1 MTQDD
6 YRKIIENYVDAY
18 NHFDVDR
25 MLADIDEEA
34 RFENIS
40 EGEVTLTTEGKD
52 ALREQARE
60 AAEVFSEREQ
70 VISSF
75 QFHEQE
81 VEVDV
86 DFSATLAID
95 FSEELKTGDRIAM
108 TGKSVFTF
116 REDKIIAL
124 KDIS

>member
-40 EGEVTLTTEGKD
+40 EGEVTLTTEGKA

-70 VISSF
+70 VISNF
-75 QFHEQE
+75 QFHKQE

-95 FSEELKTGDRIAM
+95 FSEELKAGDRIAM

-116 REDKIIAL
+116 RDDKIIEL

>member
-40 EGEVTLTTEGKD
+40 AGEVTLTTEGKD

-60 AAEVFSEREQ
+60 AAEVFSERKQ
-70 VISSF
+70 VISNF

-116 REDKIIAL
+116 RDDKIVEL

>member
-1 MTQDD
+1 MKEDV

-25 MLADIDEEA
+25 MLADMDEEA

-40 EGEVTLTTEGKD
+40 MGEVTLITEGVA
-52 ALREQARE
+52 ALREQALE
-60 AAEVFSEREQ
+60 AADIFSERKQ
-70 VISSF
+70 IITNF

-95 FSEELKTGDRIAM
+95 FSEELKAGDQIQL

-116 REDKIIAL
+116 RGDKIIEL

>member
-40 EGEVTLTTEGKD
+40 AGEVTLTTEGKE
-52 ALREQARE
+52 ALREQAGE

-70 VISSF
+70 VISNF
-75 QFHEQE
+75 QFHGQE
-81 VEVDV
+81 VAVDV
-86 DFSATLAID
+86 DFRATLAID
-95 FSEELKTGDRIAM
+95 FSEELKTGDRIEM
-108 TGKSVFTF
+108 SGKSVFTF
-116 REDKIIAL
+116 RDDKIIEL

>member
-1 MTQDD
+1 MKEDD

-40 EGEVTLTTEGKD
+40 EGEVTLTTEGKE
-52 ALREQARE
+52 ALREQAGE

-70 VISSF
+70 VISNF
-75 QFHEQE
+75 QFHGHE

-95 FSEELKTGDRIAM
+95 FSEDLKAGDRIEM
-108 TGKSVFTF
+108 KGKSVFTF
-116 REDKIIAL
+116 RDDKIIEL

>member
-1 MTQDD
+1 MKEDD

-25 MLADIDEEA
+25 MLSDIDEEA

-40 EGEVTLTTEGKD
+40 MGEVTLITKGVA
-52 ALREQARE
+52 ALREQALE
-60 AAEVFSEREQ
+60 AADIFSERKQ
-70 VISSF
+70 VITNF

-95 FSEELKTGDRIAM
+95 FSEELKAGDRIEM
-108 TGKSVFTF
+108 KGKSVFTF
-116 REDKIIAL
+116 RDDKIIEL

>member
-40 EGEVTLTTEGKD
+40 AGEVTLTTEGKD

-70 VISSF
+70 VISNF

>member
-1 MTQDD
+1 MKEDD

-40 EGEVTLTTEGKD
+40 EGEVTLTTEGKE
-52 ALREQARE
+52 ALREQAGE

-70 VISSF
+70 VISNF
-75 QFHEQE
+75 QFHGQE

-95 FSEELKTGDRIAM
+95 FSEDLKAGDRIEM
-108 TGKSVFTF
+108 KGKSVFTF
-116 REDKIIAL
+116 RDDKIIEL

>member
-25 MLADIDEEA
+25 MLADIDEKA

-40 EGEVTLTTEGKD
+40 SGEVTLTTEGKE
-52 ALREQARE
+52 ALREQAQE
-60 AAEVFSEREQ
+60 AADIFSEREQ
-70 VISSF
+70 VISNF
-75 QFHEQE
+75 QFHDDE

-86 DFSATLAID
+86 EFSATLAVD
-95 FSEELKTGDRIAM
+95 FSEELQAGDRIEM
-108 TGKSVFTF
+108 KGKSVFTF
-116 REDKIIAL
+116 RGDKIIEL

>member
-1 MTQDD
+1 MKEDD

-40 EGEVTLTTEGKD
+40 EGEVTLTTEGKE
-52 ALREQARE
+52 ALREQAGE

-70 VISSF
+70 VISNF
-75 QFHEQE
+75 QFHGQE

-95 FSEELKTGDRIAM
+95 FSEDLKASDRIEM
-108 TGKSVFTF
+108 KGKSVFTF
-116 REDKIIAL
+116 RDDKIIEL